1 MARAM
6 SQETW
11 KLRGDLSR
19 TGARNTVAQTVFTLR
34 RSSTWS
40 VFALSP
46 EP

>member
-19 TGARNTVAQTVFTLR
+19 PGERNTVAQHRVHAEEVEQVVR
-34 RSSTWS
+34 
-40 VFALSP
+40 FAL
-46 EP
+46 